1 MSSDF
6 DLATLDV
13 YDPVQY
19 ESAFPHEKFAFLR
32 EHAPVHWHAT
42 PDGNGFWLLS
52 RHDGVI
58 EASSDPSTFSAELG
72 GVVIEDLEPQRL
84 AQMRGQL
91 LAMDPPKHREMRRKV
106 LVGFTP
112 GLVGRMEPFLRE
124 RARAVMSAAA
134 ERGTCDFVHE
144 MAAQLPLQV
153 ICEIFGIPEADR
165 GWIVEAGDRV
175 IGRDDPELDPE
186 KSSGSAS
193 FKLGA
198 YGFQLASERAGKRG
212 SDLISL
218 LVNAAGD
225 AAVTP
230 VEFASLFIQLIVAG
244 NETTRT
250 LLTGTLVAFVDH
262 PEAYRTLEREP
273 ALLETATE
281 EMLRWTTPVHY
292 FRRTATRDVEL
303 QGRKIHAGQKVV
315 LHYTSADFDERVFG
329 DPFRFDIRR
338 DPNPHL
344 AFGWGEHFC
353 LGAKLARLEAR
364 VFWEEFFARFRGFE
378 LAGPIR
384 RMRSNLNNSHKEIR
398 VRLAPR

>member
-1 MSSDF
+1 MSADL

-19 ESAFPHEKFAFLR
+19 ETAFPHEKFRLLR
-32 EHAPVHWHAT
+32 ERAPVHWHPT

-52 RHDGVI
+52 RHADVI
-58 EASSDPSTFSAELG
+58 AASSDPQTFSAELG

-91 LAMDPPKHREMRRKV
+91 LAMDPPRHRDVRRKV

-124 RARAVMSAAA
+124 RASAVMSAAA
-134 ERGTCDFVHE
+134 ARGTCDFVHE
-144 MAAQLPLQV
+144 LAAQLPLQV
-153 ICEIFGIPEADR
+153 ICEIFGIPEGDR
-165 GWIVEAGDRV
+165 AWIVEAGDRV

-186 KSSGSAS
+186 KSSGSS
-193 FKLGA
+193 SYELGA
-198 YGFQLASERAGKRG
+198 YGFKLASERKGKSG
-212 SDLISL
+212 ADLISL
-218 LVNAAGD
+218 LVNAGGD
-225 AAVTP
+225 AAISE

-250 LLTGTLVAFVDH
+250 LLTGTLVAFHEH
-262 PEAYRTLEREP
+262 PESYRTLEREP
-273 ALLETATE
+273 ALLETAIE

-292 FRRTATRDVEL
+292 FRRTATRDVEF
-303 QGRKIHAGQKVV
+303 GGHKIGAGQKVV
-315 LHYTSADFDERVFG
+315 LHYTSADFDERVFAE
-329 DPFRFDIRR
+329 PFRFDIRR
-338 DPNPHL
+338 APNPHL

-364 VFWEEFFARFRGFE
+364 VFWEELFARFAGFE
-378 LAGPIR
+378 LAGPVR

-398 VRLAPR
+398 VRLRPR

>member
-1 MSSDF
+1 MTTP
-6 DLATLDV
+6 DLAMLDV

-19 ESAFPHEKFAFLR
+19 ETAFPHEKFRLLR
-32 EHAPVHWHAT
+32 AHSPVHWHPT

-58 EASSDPSTFSAELG
+58 AASGDPQTFSAELG
-72 GVVIEDLEPQRL
+72 GVVIEDLEPERL

-91 LAMDPPKHREMRRKV
+91 LAMDPPKHRDVRRKV

-112 GLVGRMEPFLRE
+112 GLIGRMEPFLRE
-124 RARAVMSAAA
+124 RARAVMTEAAA
-134 ERGTCDFVHE
+134 RGECDFVHE
-144 MAAQLPLQV
+144 LAAQLPLQV
-153 ICEIFGIPEADR
+153 ICEIFGIPEEDR
-165 GWIVEAGDRV
+165 DWIALAGDQV

-186 KSSGSAS
+186 SSSGNAS

-198 YGFQLASERAGKRG
+198 YGFKLASERAAKDG
-212 SDLISL
+212 SDLVSQL
-218 LVNAAGD
+218 MNAPGD
-225 AAVTP
+225 AAITP

-250 LLTGTLVAFVDH
+250 LLTGTLVAFLDY
-262 PEAYRTLEREP
+262 PEAARELEREP
-273 ALLETATE
+273 AGLETAIE

-292 FRRTATRDVEL
+292 FRRTATRDVEF
-303 QGRKIHAGQKVV
+303 QGQKIRAGQKVV
-315 LHYTSADFDERVFG
+315 LHYTSADFDERVFR
-329 DPFRFDIRR
+329 DPFVFDVRR

-353 LGAKLARLEAR
+353 LGAKLARLEAK
-364 VFWEEFFARFRGFE
+364 VFWEEFFVRFRSFE
-378 LAGPIR
+378 PIGPIR

>member
-1 MSSDF
+1 MATP

-19 ESAFPHEKFAFLR
+19 ETAFPHEKFRLLR
-32 EHAPVHWHAT
+32 EHAPVHWHPT

-58 EASSDPSTFSAELG
+58 EASSDPLTFSAELG
-72 GVVIEDLEPQRL
+72 GVVIEDLEPERL

-91 LAMDPPKHREMRRKV
+91 LAMDPPKHREVRRKV

-124 RARAVMSAAA
+124 QARAVMTSAA
-134 ERGTCDFVHE
+134 ERGDCDFVHE
-144 MAAQLPLQV
+144 LAAQLPLQV
-153 ICEIFGIPEADR
+153 ICEIFGIPEQDR

-198 YGFQLASERAGKRG
+198 YGFKLASERAGKGG
-212 SDLISL
+212 SDLISML
-218 LVNAAGD
+218 MNAPGD
-225 AAVTP
+225 AAITP

-250 LLTGTLVAFVDH
+250 LLTGTLVAFLDY
-262 PEAYRTLEREP
+262 PGTYRELEREP
-273 ALLETATE
+273 GLLETAIE

-292 FRRTATRDVEL
+292 FRRTATRDVEF
-303 QGRKIHAGQKVV
+303 QGQKIRAGQKLV
-315 LHYTSADFDERVFG
+315 LHYTSADFDERVFR
-329 DPFRFDIRR
+329 DPFAFDIRR

-364 VFWEEFFARFRGFE
+364 VFWEEFFARFSGFE
-378 LAGPIR
+378 PIGKVR

>member
-1 MSSDF
+1 MSAVPE
-6 DLATLDV
+6 LASLDI
-13 YDPVQY
+13 YDPLQY
-19 ESAFPHEKFAFLR
+19 EAAFPHEKFSWLR
-32 EHAPVHWHAT
+32 EHAPVHWHPT
-42 PDGNGFWLLS
+42 PDGDGFWLLS
-52 RHDGVI
+52 RHADVI
-58 EASSDPSTFSAELG
+58 SASSDPLTFSAELG
-72 GVVIEDLEPQRL
+72 GVVIEDLEPERL

-91 LAMDPPKHREMRRKV
+91 LAMDPPHHREVRRKV

-124 RARAVMSAAA
+124 RARAVMTAAA
-134 ERGTCDFVHE
+134 ERGSCDFVHE

-153 ICEIFGIPEADR
+153 VCEIFGIPAEDR
-165 GWIVEAGDRV
+165 GWIVEAADRV

-198 YGFQLASERAGKRG
+198 YGFKLASERAGKNG
-212 SDLISL
+212 ADLISQL
-218 LVNAAGD
+218 MNARGE
-225 AAVTP
+225 AAITP
-230 VEFASLFIQLIVAG
+230 VQFASLFIQLFVAG
-244 NETTRT
+244 NETSRT
-250 LLTGTLVAFVDH
+250 LLTGTLVAFTERPD
-262 PEAYRTLEREP
+262 AYRELEREP
-273 ALLETATE
+273 ALLETAIE

-292 FRRTATRDVEL
+292 FRRTATRDVEFA
-303 QGRKIHAGQKVV
+303 GRKIRARQKVV
-315 LHYTSADFDERVFG
+315 LHYTSADFDERVFAE
-329 DPFRFDIRR
+329 PFRFEIRR

-364 VFWEEFFARFRGFE
+364 VFWEEFFARFSGFE
-378 LAGPIR
+378 LAGPVR